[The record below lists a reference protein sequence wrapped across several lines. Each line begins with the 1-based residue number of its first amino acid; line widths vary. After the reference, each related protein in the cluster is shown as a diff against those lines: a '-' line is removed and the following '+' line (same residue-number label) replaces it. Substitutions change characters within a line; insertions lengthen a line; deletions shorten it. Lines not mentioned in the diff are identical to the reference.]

1 MSKPGKVFE
10 SCERISLFA
19 FLILLATPACLI
31 GWLGIG
37 RSYFS
42 IPDQDLLWLSEGM
55 RLVRGVAPSYADH
68 PGAIWSLI
76 SSFNL
81 SALLRSVDPVST
93 FVFDPN
99 QLLPESIA
107 EKSVF
112 LLRIQNALVV
122 SAIPV
127 LFYVLA
133 LQYRIRKTIAAVS
146 AFTLSC
152 STALLVAVSEV
163 RHEAMSLLFFGLFLI
178 AVNSLVEAAFCG
190 SSAWRRVLL
199 VALAF
204 ASFFLLCFSKQQA
217 LCLFPFAILSGAWMC
232 RMGCENQNYSSLS
245 LPISIRRIRFWFSG
259 KMFPVLIVG
268 SSAVWILCAI
278 PDLDLINLPFWVFI
292 NFFLALMVFLSA
304 GSGLAFGSAVGFSFL
319 SILVSQLVVFRV
331 LSPDWWRQAVTGF
344 PSWMF
349 QYANETDDKVSHSF
363 SGFKNYLGDFFLN
376 PGFGFWLVL
385 VLTFVCVVSL
395 MFRFKAFGSVFRFGL
410 SGRLF
415 SGVFLDSA
423 WIFSIVVAIAFTQ
436 RFAVRY
442 EVYFYAPLL
451 MLCALRLE
459 SFCADVQVSGFAGQR
474 LKYNLLG
481 LGYALFLVLLLFK
494 SVSNLSRLSAFVNS
508 GQPSEFLCFGHH
520 MDRSMRLTAAGGCPN
535 FEEATKSK
543 DSYDSWW
550 GPN

>member
-1 MSKPGKVFE
+1 MSKPRKVFG

-19 FLILLATPACLI
+19 FFILLATPACLI

-81 SALLRSVDPVST
+81 SYLLRSVDPGST

-99 QLLPESIA
+99 QLLPEAIA

-112 LLRIQNALVV
+112 LMRIQNALVV
-122 SAIPV
+122 SAIPI

-146 AFTLSC
+146 AFTFSC

-190 SSAWRRVLL
+190 PSAWRRVLL
-199 VALAF
+199 VALAL

-217 LCLFPFAILSGAWMC
+217 LCLFPFAILSGAWMY
-232 RMGCENQNYSSLS
+232 RMGCEKQDCSSLN
-245 LPISIRRIRFWFSG
+245 LPVSIRRIRFWFSG
-259 KMFPVLIVG
+259 QMFPALIVG
-268 SSAVWILCAI
+268 SSAVWILCAL
-278 PDLDLINLPFWVFI
+278 PDLDLINLPFWVVI
-292 NFFLALMVFLSA
+292 NFFLSLMVFLSA
-304 GSGLAFGSAVGFSFL
+304 GGGLAFGNAVGFSFL

-331 LSPDWWRQAVTGF
+331 LSPGWWRQAVTGF

-349 QYANETDDKVSHSF
+349 QYANETDNKVSHSF

-385 VLTFVCVVSL
+385 ILTFAAVVSL
-395 MFRFKAFGSVFRFGL
+395 LLRFKTFGSIFSSGL
-410 SGRLF
+410 SGWL
-415 SGVFLDSA
+415 FLDSA
-423 WIFSIVVAIAFTQ
+423 WIFSILVAIAFTQ

-451 MLCALRLE
+451 MLSALRLE
-459 SFCADVQVSGFAGQR
+459 SFCAAFQVSGFAGKR
-474 LKYNLLG
+474 LKCNLLA

-494 SVSNLSRLSAFVNS
+494 SISNLSRLSAFVNT

-520 MDRSMRLTAAGGCPN
+520 MDRSMSLTAAGGCPN
-535 FEEATKSK
+535 FEEAKKSK